1 MSQPGAPRDPLGVVS
16 LILGLVALITSWV
29 VIGIFFGLAAIVT
42 GSVGRSRAKRIGMPG
57 AGVATAGMVLGV
69 LSIMA
74 AVAAVIGYLWFYH
87 HQTEQQ
93 HRCKVFDTYQPC

>member
-1 MSQPGAPRDPLGVVS
+1 MSQPGAPRDKLGVVS
-16 LILGLVALITSWV
+16 LILGFVALITSWV

-42 GSVGRSRAKRIGMPG
+42 GSVGRSRAKRSGTPG

-69 LSIMA
+69 VSILA
-74 AVAAVIGYLWFYH
+74 AVAVVMGYLWFH
-87 HQTEQQ
+87 HQAEQQ

>member
-1 MSQPGAPRDPLGVVS
+1 

-29 VIGIFFGLAAIVT
+29 VIGVFFGLAAIVT
-42 GSVGRSRAKRIGMPG
+42 GSVGRTRAKRNGMPG
-57 AGVATAGMVLGV
+57 AGIATTGMVLGV
-69 LSIMA
+69 VSVLLAAA
-74 AVAAVIGYLWFYH
+74 AVMGYLWFH